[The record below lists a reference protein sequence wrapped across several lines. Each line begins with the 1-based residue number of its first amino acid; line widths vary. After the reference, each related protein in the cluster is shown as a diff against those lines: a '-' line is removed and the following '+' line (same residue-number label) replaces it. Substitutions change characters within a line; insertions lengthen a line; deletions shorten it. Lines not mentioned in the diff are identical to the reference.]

1 MNFGLTCSKFLMKLL
16 SDFIVKIRTLEISNM
31 NFRASLIL
39 GLIDLATGKYF
50 IKNIFSIKM
59 EISIFEISN
68 VPNFNKF

>member
-1 MNFGLTCSKFLMKLL
+1 MKLL

-39 GLIDLATGKYF
+39 GLIGWETGKYF
-50 IKNIFSIKM
+50 IKNIFGIKM